1 MGLYLVC
8 QKALWNCCI
17 FLFAKRR
24 VVCLC
29 PQKEEG
35 RFAEAR
41 NPRQAKLLPVN
52 HGCDKDWCLW
62 AEGAAGTWLKEE
74 RTSACFAQRRCRW
87 KTSIILLHYLQSSLP
102 NFGLRKKR
110 GNCARSGNT
119 NQPGLILCS
128 LRPKKPPHIHRKH
141 LFRI

>member
-1 MGLYLVC
+1 M
-8 QKALWNCCI
+8 
-17 FLFAKRR
+17 
-24 VVCLC
+24 CLC

-74 RTSACFAQRRCRW
+74 RTAACFAQRRCWW

-102 NFGLRKKR
+102 NFGLRKKKR
-110 GNCARSGNT
+110 QLCKEREYKSAWINPLFAKT
-119 NQPGLILCS
+119 QKTTPHPQKTPLPYLIQFDTLD
-128 LRPKKPPHIHRKH
+128 IAW
-141 LFRI
+141 